1 MDEIISKNKTCFGI
15 ADGTNIK
22 NSKIESGKT
31 EMEKAIDE
39 LKAMHEANKKGY
51 IFNDDGTV
59 SKVDQIN

>member
-22 NSKIESGKT
+22 NYKIESGKT

-39 LKAMHEANKKGY
+39 LKAMHEANKKVG
-51 IFNDDGTV
+51 V
-59 SKVDQIN
+59 